1 MGMRT
6 PAGARSGLF
15 GQRRA
20 ARPAPAAGARRG
32 ESPRLSRRVWI
43 TVLAT
48 LLLALGIAA
57 TIPAVP
63 GIYFV
68 LISPRGRTGV
78 EVFLALNE
86 LFAALVLF
94 LFSDVE
100 LRDRLRWMSLGLLIL
115 GIGGLLFGGFLP
127 VDGDDGNRLNI
138 AMMASLVARLMGIAC
153 IATGLVPTRPPRLGR
168 AGAAGI
174 LGAFVSLSGLLVV
187 APARLPRLSH
197 WHDLNALEATARTST
212 TVLSGLTA
220 WHYALSLVTLTLA
233 ILAATG
239 VIRNVPAAPLGDW
252 LLLAMILLAGAELDA
267 LLWPSAYSSILT
279 MATVLRLAFTAAL
292 AVGAIIALN
301 RISLRRAAMLAS
313 ERELSARLTDLAA
326 LRANFSTM
334 VAHELTSPLAAI
346 RRSADLLSLDLP
358 DAMHDQAVQ
367 TIQTETD
374 LLNRLVADVEAASA
388 IERED
393 FAVQL
398 RPVPVDSLV
407 AEAVAFAG
415 TLAGGHAWR
424 IDHEVHVLV
433 LADSLRI
440 GQVLHNL
447 LGNAAKF
454 SPAGSA
460 VHLRTRQVGDRVR
473 FEVIDAG
480 PGICPDDAQRVFEK
494 FGRGRDAVGRRV
506 PGMGLGLYLSRRI
519 VRSHGGDLTVGSPP
533 GSGATFAFELRVA
546 R

>member
-1 MGMRT
+1 MQT
-6 PAGARSGLF
+6 PAGARSGSLT
-15 GQRRA
+15 QPSA
-20 ARPAPAAGARRG
+20 ARSAHVATTGRW
-32 ESPRLSRRVWI
+32 ELPRVSRRVWI
-43 TVLAT
+43 TALTTV
-48 LLLALGIAA
+48 LLALGVAA

-94 LFSDVE
+94 LFSE
-100 LRDRLRWMSLGLLIL
+100 SALHDRLRWVSLGLLVL
-115 GIGGLLFGGFLP
+115 GVSGLLFGGLLP
-127 VDGDDGNRLNI
+127 VDGDDGTRLNM
-138 AMMASLVARLMGIAC
+138 AMMASLVARIIGTAC
-153 IATGLVPTRPPRLGR
+153 IAVGLALPRPPCLRR
-168 AGAAGI
+168 ARAAGI
-174 LGAFVSLSGLLVV
+174 LGAYAVLSTLLLA
-187 APARLPRLSH
+187 APAHLPRLSR
-197 WHDLNALEATARTST
+197 WADLNALQVTAQTSDS
-212 TVLSGLTA
+212 VLPGLTA
-220 WHYALSLVTLTLA
+220 WHYALSLVPLSLA
-233 ILAATG
+233 ILAAIG
-239 VIRNVPAAPLGDW
+239 VTRSVPAAPLGDW
-252 LLLAMILLAGAELDA
+252 LLLAMVLLASSELDT

-301 RISLRRAAMLAS
+301 RISTRRAAMLAS
-313 ERELSARLTDLAA
+313 ERELSARLTDLAT
-326 LRANFSTM
+326 LRANFSAM
-334 VAHELTSPLAAI
+334 VAHELTSPLGAI

-358 DAMHDQAVQ
+358 ATMRDQAVQ

-374 LLNRLVADVEAASA
+374 LLHRLVADVESASA

-393 FAVQL
+393 FTVQL

-415 TLAGGHAWR
+415 TLAGARDWR
-424 IDHEVHVLV
+424 IDHAAHVLV
-433 LADSLRI
+433 LADSVRLS
-440 GQVLHNL
+440 QVLHNL

-454 SPAGSA
+454 SPPGSP
-460 VHLRTRQVGDRVR
+460 VELRTRQRGDRVR

-480 PGICPDDAQRVFEK
+480 PGIPPDDVRRVFEK

-519 VRSHGGDLTVGSPP
+519 VRSHGGDLTVISPP
-533 GSGATFAFELRVA
+533 GGGAAFAFELRIA